1 MARRAGRRYVAF
13 LRGVTPMN
21 AKMAELRRC
30 FESAGFADV
39 KTVLSSG
46 NVAFTARA
54 ASEAALARKA
64 ETAMA
69 SELGHSFL
77 TIVRSVDALQKLID
91 ADPCGP
97 FRLGP
102 KAKRVV
108 TFLRD
113 EHKTKLALPIEV
125 DGARVLAIEGRDIF
139 TAYVPSAR
147 GAVFMKLI
155 EQTFGKN
162 VTTRTWE
169 TVKKC
174 AKA

>member
-1 MARRAGRRYVAF
+1 
-13 LRGVTPMN
+13 MN

-30 FESAGFADV
+30 FETAGFADV
-39 KTVLSSG
+39 KTILSSG

-54 ASEAALARKA
+54 ASEATLARKA
-64 ETAMA
+64 EAAMG

-91 ADPCGP
+91 ADPYGE
-97 FRLGP
+97 FHLTS

-113 EHKTKLALPIEV
+113 EHKAKPALPIEI
-125 DGARVLAIEGRDIF
+125 DGARVLAMKGRDVF

-147 GAVFMKLI
+147 GAVFMKPSS
-155 EQTFGKN
+155 EHS
-162 VTTRTWE
+162 VRM
-169 TVKKC
+169 
-174 AKA
+174 